1 MREILHE
8 DGELT
13 LALVVDD
20 GRLMVELQSTEQG
33 PDLSE
38 PHEVVVV
45 VDGQGRGIEVEGPQ
59 RATAV
64 VHPQLEEEPEAMML
78 MVRVFEF
85 FEGWELFADES
96 N

>member
-20 GRLMVELQSTEQG
+20 GSLMVELQSTEHG

-96 N
+96 D